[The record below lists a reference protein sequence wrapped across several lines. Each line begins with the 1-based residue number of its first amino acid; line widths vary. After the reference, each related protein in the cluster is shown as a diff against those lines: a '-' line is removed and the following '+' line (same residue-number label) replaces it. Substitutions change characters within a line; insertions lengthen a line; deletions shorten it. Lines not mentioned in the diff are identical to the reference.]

1 LYDEIIFF
9 KFYSWLQNLLV
20 ESGSKF
26 SYSGIVIVR
35 KMNDGKSSE
44 FNFSIEKFKFI
55 VELYVSE

>member
-1 LYDEIIFF
+1 
-9 KFYSWLQNLLV
+9 
-20 ESGSKF
+20 
-26 SYSGIVIVR
+26 VIVR